1 MELTR
6 DRFIEQFYIPLH
18 VACLRL
24 WRKRKT
30 VPTFLTTTFYE
41 TMTTSGG
48 KIAVSGAAF
57 SDVVM
62 PLIEELHRTLP
73 QGERPEPKRLAG
85 LLYDTL
91 DAARVE
97 VTLKPFAAA
106 TRSHSSP

>member
-6 DRFIEQFYIPLH
+6 DRFVDQFSIPLY

-48 KIAVSGAAF
+48 RIAVSGAAF
-57 SDVVM
+57 SDLVT
-62 PLIEELHRTLP
+62 PLIEELHRSLP
-73 QGERPEPKRLAG
+73 YGERPEAKRLAG

-91 DAARVE
+91 DAAGVE
-97 VTLKPFAAA
+97 VTIRPFVMITPAK
-106 TRSHSSP
+106 